1 VIQIDDLGLR
11 YATAR
16 GAIDALSGVTLTIG
30 RGEFVSI
37 VGPSG
42 CGKSTLLSVLGG
54 LLRPTAGR
62 VLIGGE
68 PVTDPS
74 PRLGVAFQDPVLLPW
89 RSVLENVLLPAQLR
103 FGGVS
108 RHRERAQSLLEMVGL
123 KGFESNYPK
132 ELSGGMRQRVAIARA
147 LLLDPEVLLMDEP
160 FGALDAIT
168 RERMGYELLRI
179 WQGSGKTVVFVTHG
193 ISEAVFLSDRVIA
206 MSARPGRVIDD
217 RRIELPRPR
226 TPTSQ
231 EDPRFLEAARI
242 LRGLLMGP
250 EDAVQAQQ
258 PAERQPRSAA
268 SSRVP
273 T

>member
-74 PRLGVAFQDPVLLPW
+74 PRLGFAFQDPV
-89 RSVLENVLLPAQLR
+89 QLR